1 MIVVAHRLSTIRNC
15 DRIVVLRDGEIVEEG
30 SHEILLNKG
39 GIYKNLVEKQLSHL
53 EKWNNDYFRWW
64 IINEL

>member
-15 DRIVVLRDGEIVEEG
+15 DRIVVLRDGEMVEEG
-30 SHEILLNKG
+30 SHETLLNKG

-53 EKWNNDYFRWW
+53 EK
-64 IINEL
+64 